1 MGIINNKVAKKFSEK
16 MKQAQNSNFDQWKK
30 FCFTLKVADY
40 WLAQHLSNFVVRE
53 LSTHWGLD
61 VASMNTNSSIYDQ
74 FFMTEGI
81 YVVKLKCG
89 YGVMEVSS
97 SGEGVNK
104 QSERHLHVPLWKRDA
119 FIAEIEEI
127 LPKYNNYSSVELWS
141 SSNRRHFHLSP
152 KYGEREQFVR
162 ARDYKLVDDAIQNML
177 KGPEEYFKRG
187 KEFKET
193 ILLYGPPGTAKST
206 MIRHFAAK
214 YQCDMVI
221 TKPEKVLSL
230 SLNRPDDS
238 KPYFVLF
245 EDFDSTKF
253 LTKEGDN
260 SLMSDIGEGA
270 DYGTFINWLEGI
282 EPLNNVIVFM
292 TTNHL
297 EKIIESVYR
306 SGRVTRKIEMLPLT
320 NQEIGDFIDPKWKD
334 HIETLDKGAL
344 KITMIPDLREVQSVE
359 NFNEVVT
366 ALG

>member
-1 MGIINNKVAKKFSEK
+1 MGIINTKVAKKFSEK
-16 MKQAQNSNFDQWKK
+16 VKQAQNSNFDQWKK
-30 FCFTLKVADY
+30 FCFTLKVGDY
-40 WLAQHLSNFVVRE
+40 WLVQQLSVYVVRE
-53 LSTHWGLD
+53 FSTHWGLD
-61 VASMNTNSSIYDQ
+61 VASINSDSSIYDH

-81 YVVKLKCG
+81 YILKMKCG
-89 YGVMEVSS
+89 YAVMEVSS

-104 QSERHLHVPLWKRDA
+104 QNERFLHVPLWKRDA
-119 FIAEIEEI
+119 FIAEIESI
-127 LPKYNNYSSVELWS
+127 IPKYDNYSSVELWS
-141 SSNRRHFHLSP
+141 GNSRRHFHLNP

-162 ARDYKLVDDAIQNML
+162 ASDYKLIDDAIQNML
-177 KGPEEYFKRG
+177 AGPDEYLKRG

-230 SLNRPDDS
+230 TLNRSDDS

-245 EDFDSTKF
+245 EDFDSTKY
-253 LTKEGDN
+253 LTEEGDT
-260 SLMSDIGEGA
+260 SLLTDIGEGA

-297 EKIIESVYR
+297 DKIIESVYR

-320 NQEIGDFIDPKWKD
+320 NQEIGGFIDPKWKD
-334 HIETLDKGAL
+334 HIETLEEGVL
-344 KITMIPDLREVQSVE
+344 KITMIPDLREAQTIE
-359 NFNEVVT
+359 EFNEVVT